1 MSNQQAIAQ
10 HFHES
15 EGDFVKQALDW
26 VNQAEIDYRLVLTK
40 FLNPRQRY
48 IVQTLVNQR
57 AGLKMLED
65 GIFDQ
70 AESKRVVIA
79 PDFYEIKESDFQLV
93 LLELSFPVKFVS
105 LRHKDILG
113 ALVHKGLDR
122 SGFGDI
128 VVKEDEG
135 LVQLAVDQPLVGFIR
150 QEIGRIG
157 KVKTDWQEISF
168 DRAFQKEEDGKDQF
182 LLVNSL
188 RLDVVVAASF
198 NLARAKA
205 QDLVTSGSA
214 QVNWTVS
221 DQVDRQISLKD
232 VISVRKYG
240 RICLE
245 SLSGQS
251 KKDKI
256 KAVFNIIHR

>member
-1 MSNQQAIAQ
+1 MSDQKSIAQ
-10 HFHES
+10 HFHASES
-15 EGDFVKQALDW
+15 DFVKQALDW
-26 VNQAEIDYRLVLTK
+26 VNQAEMDYRLILTK

-57 AGLKMLED
+57 AGLKMVED

-70 AESKRVVIA
+70 AESKRVVIT

-93 LLELSFPVKFVS
+93 LLELAFPVKFVS

-113 ALVHKGLDR
+113 ALVHTGLDR

-135 LVQLAVDQPLVGFIR
+135 LVQLAVDQLLVDFIR
-150 QEIGRIG
+150 QEIDRIG

-168 DRAFQKEEDGKDQF
+168 DRAFQKEEDGEEQF

-188 RLDVVVAASF
+188 RLDVVVAAAF

-205 QDLVTSGSA
+205 QDLVTSGSV
-214 QVNWTVS
+214 QVNWAVS

>member
-1 MSNQQAIAQ
+1 MNDQKAIAQ

-15 EGDFVKQALDW
+15 ESDFVKQALDW
-26 VNQAEIDYRLVLTK
+26 VDQAEMDYRLVLTK

-48 IVQTLVNQR
+48 IVHTLVNQR
-57 AGLKMLED
+57 SGLKMVED

-79 PDFYEIKESDFQLV
+79 PDFYEIEESDFQLV
-93 LLELSFPVKFVS
+93 LLELVFPVKFVS

-113 ALVHKGLDR
+113 ALVHTGLER

-128 VVKEDEG
+128 VVKASQG
-135 LVQLAVDQPLVGFIR
+135 QVQLAVDQLLVDFIR
-150 QEIGRIG
+150 QEIDRIG
-157 KVKTDWQEISF
+157 KVKTNWREISF
-168 DRAFQKEEDGKDQF
+168 NHAFQKEEDGEEQF

-188 RLDVVVAASF
+188 RLDVVVAAAF
-198 NLARAKA
+198 NLPRAKA
-205 QDLVTSGSA
+205 QDLVANGSV
-214 QVNWTVS
+214 QVNWAVI
-221 DQVDRQISLKD
+221 DRVDRQISLKD

>member
-1 MSNQQAIAQ
+1 M
-10 HFHES
+10 
-15 EGDFVKQALDW
+15 
-26 VNQAEIDYRLVLTK
+26 
-40 FLNPRQRY
+40 
-48 IVQTLVNQR
+48 
-57 AGLKMLED
+57 
-65 GIFDQ
+65 
-70 AESKRVVIA
+70 
-79 PDFYEIKESDFQLV
+79 
-93 LLELSFPVKFVS
+93 
-105 LRHKDILG
+105 
-113 ALVHKGLDR
+113 
-122 SGFGDI
+122 
-128 VVKEDEG
+128 
-135 LVQLAVDQPLVGFIR
+135 
-150 QEIGRIG
+150 
-157 KVKTDWQEISF
+157 
-168 DRAFQKEEDGKDQF
+168 
-182 LLVNSL
+182 

-205 QDLVTSGSA
+205 QDLVTSGSV